1 MQTLTVVQI
10 ATEVVAFSAAATRV
24 LGATKPFWASLPAWL
39 ESALP
44 AVLVAL
50 PALGEGVAG
59 AKSWT
64 DLSVNFL
71 VAGALLL
78 PGLHSHSVGATVPPT
93 PPAQG

>member
-1 MQTLTVVQI
+1 MQTLTVIQ
-10 ATEVVAFSAAATRV
+10 VVTDVAAFTAAATRV
-24 LGATKPFWASLPAWL
+24 LGATKPFWAKAPAWL
-39 ESALP
+39 ASALP

-50 PALGEGVAG
+50 PALGEGVMG
-59 AKSWT
+59 AKTWT
-64 DLSVNFL
+64 DLSVSFL